1 MRDGIWLKKRIKS
14 NKMAFK
20 TIVSYLLCTED
31 IGDIYKLIMN
41 GVDRKRN
48 GIEIIEL
55 TACGNLFYFPD

>member
-1 MRDGIWLKKRIKS
+1 
-14 NKMAFK
+14 MAFK

-31 IGDIYKLIMN
+31 IGDIHKLIMN

>member
-1 MRDGIWLKKRIKS
+1 
-14 NKMAFK
+14 MAFK

-48 GIEIIEL
+48 GVEIIEL